1 MSQLIQDPR
10 IQQIIALPE
19 DRDEIWKADLARLE
33 SGDLTIDRKTAGENS
48 IKAIQRLFIFLG
60 YSTASRGG
68 FLIDG
73 DFGRGTNRSVAQFQ
87 FEYGLNPNISRATLC
102 YECNWQNAHQRI
114 VNIPDAR
121 LDLPTLTKMIEV
133 AIGNIEKRH
142 VCCGDFDEAIF
153 QLNGLHR
160 RSFYSCR
167 QIHARYQ
174 DAVAKAVQRLASENN
189 ANVHPI
195 WLLSIIK
202 QETAGVVRPRF
213 EQHYLSRLNAQNTQA
228 DLPELRYRSM
238 SFGLGQIMG
247 EHFSR
252 IGLDSAKSMYIS
264 PVEDQIYQIG
274 RFLITSSPATRS
286 IVAKTN
292 PSSADFH
299 TVARSYNGGG
309 YAQNRYNERLE
320 SWHREF
326 RAIM

>member
-33 SGDLTIDRKTAGENS
+33 SGDLTLDRKTAGENS

-60 YSTASRGG
+60 YSTAARGG
-68 FLIDG
+68 FLVDG
-73 DFGRGTNRSVAQFQ
+73 DFGRGTNRAVAQFQ
-87 FEYGLNPNISRATLC
+87 FEYGLNPIISRPALC

-121 LDLPTLTKMIEV
+121 LDLPTLTKMTEV
-133 AIGNIEKRH
+133 ALHNIEQRH

-153 QLNGLHR
+153 QLNSLHR

-167 QIHARYQ
+167 QIRDRYKA
-174 DAVAKAVQRLASENN
+174 AVDKAVQRLANEHN
-189 ANVHPI
+189 ATVHPF

-202 QETAGVVRPRF
+202 QESAGVVRPRF
-213 EQHYLSRLNAQNTQA
+213 EQHYLFRLNTQNSQA
-228 DLPELRYRSM
+228 DLAELRYRSM

-247 EHFSR
+247 ENYPR
-252 IGLDSAKSMYIS
+252 IGLDSARAMYIS
-264 PVEDQIYQIG
+264 PVEDQIYHIG
-274 RFLITSSPATRS
+274 RFLIASPATRAV
-286 IVAKTN
+286 VAKSN

-299 TVARSYNGGG
+299 TVARTYNGSG
-309 YAQNRYNERLE
+309 YAKHRYHESLE

-326 RAIM
+326 RALG